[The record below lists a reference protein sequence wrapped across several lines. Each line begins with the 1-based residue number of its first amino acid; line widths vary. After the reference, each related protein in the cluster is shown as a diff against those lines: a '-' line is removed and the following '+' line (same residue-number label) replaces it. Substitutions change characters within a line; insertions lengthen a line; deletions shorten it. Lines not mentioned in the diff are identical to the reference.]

1 MPRTTT
7 EAARPQGTASAIVQV
22 PPASTASPAGRTTSV
37 APRPG
42 DSGALRPMGTTGAE
56 AGSKVAADRRP
67 AATARGSGSRCAELT
82 QRLQL
87 GEALSPEHLE
97 VFQKECKR

>member
-1 MPRTTT
+1 MAT
-7 EAARPQGTASAIVQV
+7 
-22 PPASTASPAGRTTSV
+22 GRTKLAT
-37 APRPG
+37 PRPG
-42 DSGALRPMGTTGAE
+42 DSGALRPTGAAVAE

-67 AATARGSGSRCAELT
+67 AATGRGSAARCAELT